1 MNKNTE
7 AGVIGRAQL
16 CALSSVIAIVCVIS
30 AVPLGAFA
38 EEPLGI
44 VEYVES
50 VTGATYID
58 TGVTGRSG
66 TKAELV
72 VSFDS
77 VAASD
82 SSVLACANGSTS
94 FFLVHLKRAK
104 LCCVYGTSTNTT
116 STSLNANT
124 KYTITS
130 EYEAGRQTISVDGE
144 VIYAGTVD
152 GYVDVGDTL
161 YLFADND
168 SSIPSVARY
177 RSNVK
182 LYSCRIWQ
190 DGVLVRDYKPCL
202 NSSYK
207 AALYDSESETV
218 STGLYQDRSST
229 ASDLRA
235 SALSETMPGTP
246 DLYVE
251 YVASDGSQLVDMGV
265 VAKTGVKAAGK
276 VSFTSIPTAD
286 TVYLGARTNASS
298 QATSAGV
305 YPVRIY
311 NKNLLSVCGGNS
323 ASGGYQYWQSGGG
336 NVTPSANRAFP
347 FEVDLGDRS
356 AMTVST
362 NGVQVLA
369 LAGLADDVDTGN
381 TLTLFGSTYLDK
393 YGRRIAELGRAS
405 ARCYGLK
412 LYDGGTLARDLKPCL
427 KKIDGAWRAGL
438 YDSVENEILFPMSD
452 FASYGDITELGPST
466 TLNPTATV
474 EYIETTGGS
483 YIDTGVKA
491 NPGVKMSAKFSAN
504 WSSNPFFIGA
514 RTSSS
519 KTFEM
524 FKAAYSGGRILAYG
538 YGKYWATSFN
548 LVNNTIYEITA
559 SFADGSQR
567 IVVNGEAV
575 VNETDVTQTAAA
587 TTDLNLWVF
596 GTNNNGALGNPCPAK
611 LYGLKLW
618 VGGTLVRNFIPIV
631 TDIGTAGLW
640 DKVNGVFYFDP
651 RMSDGDT
658 ETPCGFSPGAVTG
671 KFPPPVHGL
680 SIIVR

>member
-1 MNKNTE
+1 M
-7 AGVIGRAQL
+7 
-16 CALSSVIAIVCVIS
+16 CAVS
-30 AVPLGAFA
+30 AAPLGAFA
-38 EEPLGI
+38 EAPLGNI
-44 VEYVES
+44 EYVES
-50 VTGATYID
+50 VTGATYVD

-72 VSFDS
+72 VSFNS
-77 VAASD
+77 VTAND
-82 SSVLACANGSTS
+82 SSILACANGTTS
-94 FFLVHLKRAK
+94 FFLVHLKKAK
-104 LCCVYGTSTNTT
+104 LCCVYGGSTNTT
-116 STSLNANT
+116 STSLSAGT

-130 EYEAGRQTISVDGE
+130 EYAAGRQTISVDGE
-144 VIYAGTVD
+144 VIYSGTVN
-152 GYVDVGDTL
+152 GYVDVGETL

-168 SSIPSVARY
+168 SSVPSYARY

-190 DGVLVRDYKPCL
+190 DGVLVRDYRPCL
-202 NSSYK
+202 NTSYR
-207 AALYDSESETV
+207 AALYDSENETV
-218 STGLYQDRSST
+218 STGLYQNRNNT

-235 SALSETMPGTP
+235 SALSETMSGTP

-251 YVASDGSQLVDMGV
+251 YVASDGSQLVDLGV
-265 VAKTGVKAAGK
+265 AAKTGIKASGK
-276 VSFTSIPTAD
+276 VSFTSVPTAD

-298 QATSAGV
+298 QSTSSGV

-311 NKNLLSVCGGNS
+311 NRNLLSVCGGNS

-336 NVTPSANRAFP
+336 NVTPSANKAFS
-347 FEVDLGDRS
+347 FDVDLADHS
-356 AMTVST
+356 AMTAST

-369 LAGLADDVDTGN
+369 LAALADDVDTGN
-381 TLTLFGSTYLDK
+381 ALTLFGSTYIDN

-412 LYDGGTLARDLKPCL
+412 LYDGGVLARDLKPCL

-438 YDSVENEILFPMSD
+438 YDSVGNEMLFPISA

-466 TLNPTATV
+466 TLNPTGTV

-491 NPGVKMSAKFSAN
+491 NPGVQMSAKFSAN

-514 RTSSS
+514 RTSDSA
-519 KTFEM
+519 TFEM
-524 FKAAYSGGRILAYG
+524 FKAAYSGGRILSYG
-538 YGKYWATSFN
+538 YGKYWATSFS
-548 LVNNTIYEITA
+548 LVNNTIYDVTA
-559 SFADGSQR
+559 SFADGAQS
-567 IVVNGEAV
+567 IVVNGEEV
-575 VNETDVTQTAAA
+575 VSETDVSQTAAA

-596 GTNNNGALGNPCPAK
+596 GTNNNGTLGNSCPAK
-611 LYGLKLW
+611 LYELKLW
-618 VGGTLVRNFIPIV
+618 VDGTLVRNFIPIV

-640 DKVNGVFYFDP
+640 DKVNGVLYFDP
-651 RMSDGDT
+651 RIADGDT

-671 KFPPPVHGL
+671 KFPPPARGL
-680 SIIVR
+680 TIIFR